1 MKDYFEFFNCS
12 YDSVKVNYDNK
23 DSFYTFVNNSIFHL
37 KKVVENLEYIKQVD
51 DRGSKK
57 TG

>member
-23 DSFYTFVNNSIFHL
+23 DSFYTSVNNSIFHL
-37 KKVVENLEYIKQVD
+37 KKVVENLERIKQID
-51 DRGSKK
+51 DRGFKK
-57 TG
+57 TD

>member
-37 KKVVENLEYIKQVD
+37 KVVENLEHIKQID

-57 TG
+57 TD